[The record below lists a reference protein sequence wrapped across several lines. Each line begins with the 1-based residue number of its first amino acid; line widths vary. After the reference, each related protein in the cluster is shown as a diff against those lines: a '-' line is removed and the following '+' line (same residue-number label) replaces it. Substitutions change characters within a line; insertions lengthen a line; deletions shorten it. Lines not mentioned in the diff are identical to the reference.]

1 MKRLA
6 VLWAW
11 IEHAVANGAAAARPA
26 GAAGAS
32 VIGSSPETGS
42 PVEWRGRGSSTG
54 GAVLMAVN
62 AALLDRAGELKR
74 QLVAFSQQPRY
85 DRAFREVLAQH
96 GDGSEVLDEHRLMML
111 WDYFLLEHRLRNGR
125 TIVEQF
131 VDAHAEL
138 SRQERE
144 MLLGW
149 RDVVQGPFEVQRR
162 DGPALIV
169 VNLVDDLTY
178 RVRSNMGTSVFR
190 RMPRRSFLITRLVP
204 VGEEWM
210 LSGPTSVLRPAE
222 RDVAYRLAFEM
233 SLRTPEAVYRNP
245 EKLAKAWEIQRAD
258 RQRFIG
264 FFGADLVVV
273 PGDRAQERLN
283 AFHEFSRDEVLRT
296 TPGAARRG
304 GGAAAPVVELPP
316 DLVESETVALI
327 YDEEDGLGFYAEFGL
342 VEAAF
347 ADPDLVRRRRYREQV
362 LSYLHDD
369 SVEPMVLR
377 RLADRDPDKA
387 SVLFRRL
394 LKRPRFDWARD
405 GEELLRTVK
414 AASFARV
421 ARPRVS
427 PLSQRLAAYA
437 GRR

>member
-1 MKRLA
+1 MPGA
-6 VLWAW
+6 TG
-11 IEHAVANGAAAARPA
+11 IERQESPASVRIPGAAREQEESNTAWCCWRSSPGGGARERHRY
-26 GAAGAS
+26 AS
-32 VIGSSPETGS
+32 GVMATGSS
-42 PVEWRGRGSSTG
+42 VEWRGHGSLMG
-54 GAVLMAVN
+54 GAVLMAVD
-62 AALLDRAGELKR
+62 AALVDRAGELKR
-74 QLVAFSQQPRY
+74 ELVAFSRQPRY
-85 DRAFREVLAQH
+85 DRAFREVLARH

-111 WDYFLLEHRLRNGR
+111 WDYFVLEHRLRNGR

-138 SRQERE
+138 SPQERE

-190 RMPRRSFLITRLVP
+190 QMPRRAFLITRLVP

-210 LSGPTSVLRPAE
+210 LSGPTSVLR
-222 RDVAYRLAFEM
+222 L
-233 SLRTPEAVYRNP
+233 
-245 EKLAKAWEIQRAD
+245 AD

-264 FFGADLVVV
+264 FFGTDLVVV
-273 PGDRAQERLN
+273 TGDQVQERLHE
-283 AFHEFSRDEVLRT
+283 FHEFCRDEVLRT
-296 TPGAARRG
+296 TPGGARSG
-304 GGAAAPVVELPP
+304 GGAATPVVELPL
-316 DLVESETVALI
+316 DLVASETVALI

-347 ADPDLVRRRRYREQV
+347 ADPDLVRRRRYREHV

-405 GEELLRTVK
+405 GEELLRTAK
-414 AASFARV
+414 AAYFARV
-421 ARPRVS
+421 PRPRVS
-427 PLSQRLAAYA
+427 PVSERLAAYA